1 MTLDKLLAEFY
12 KKNGIPSDGGISKN
26 NFGIKV
32 LGVHLKLPNPKFRK
46 DVTHIHDIHHILNE
60 CNTTWR
66 GEAFIAGWEI
76 STGFWKYFPIC
87 VFSLWAMGY
96 SLWLHPKAVLK
107 GFKKG
112 LNNTGVIDLK
122 ISKSELMKIEYDQLI
137 NITTKEKTTEI
148 GITEWF
154 QFLFWV
160 LISQIIFLF
169 PLILIITSIIYLK
182 NKS

>member
-1 MTLDKLLAEFY
+1 MKLDKLLAEFY
-12 KKNGIPSDGGISKN
+12 KKNGIPSDGGINKN
-26 NFGIKV
+26 TFGIQV
-32 LGVHLKLPNPKFRK
+32 LGINLKLPNPKFRK
-46 DVTHIHDIHHILNE
+46 DVTHIHDIHHILNK

-87 VFSLWAMGY
+87 IFSLWAMGY
-96 SLWLHPKAVLK
+96 SLWIHPKTVLK

-122 ISKSELMKIEYDQLI
+122 ISKPELMKIEYDQLI
-137 NITTKEKTTEI
+137 KITTKEKTIEI
-148 GITEWF
+148 GIVEWI
-154 QFLFWV
+154 QFLFWL

-182 NKS
+182 K